1 VGRNLKGGEIIEL
14 TSDLGGG
21 KTTFVRGLARGVHST
36 DHVSSPTFKISN
48 VYRGSSLEV
57 LHYDFYR
64 LPEAGLMRHE
74 LADVLG
80 DPKAVMVVEW
90 ADIIEDVLP
99 GERLRIHLAVIG
111 DNQRRLEFRGPP
123 SLTYLLAGLA

>member
-1 VGRNLKGGEIIEL
+1 M
-14 TSDLGGG
+14 
-21 KTTFVRGLARGVHST
+21 RGLARGIDSQ

-48 VYRGSSLEV
+48 TYQGKQLEL

-80 DPKAVMVVEW
+80 DPKTVIAVEW
-90 ADIIEDVLP
+90 ADVVEDVLP
-99 GERLRIHLAVIG
+99 EERLRIHIAVTSE
-111 DNQRRLEFRGPP
+111 NERRLEFRGPE
-123 SLTYLLAGLA
+123 TVKYLVEGLA